1 MIFSSVPTIV
11 FIKLTTFV
19 QGFENLRPITLR
31 NEVREIIADD
41 EGAAVLYDFV
51 TDTPVGPVLCAEF
64 LAVEDVASGP
74 APCCSTGAAGPRCFR
89 N

>member
-1 MIFSSVPTIV
+1 MNETVGAAA
-11 FIKLTTFV
+11 FV

-64 LAVEDVASGP
+64 LAVEDGGIRS
-74 APCCSTGAAGPRCFR
+74 STLLFDWCRWPEVLQELKAR
-89 N
+89 